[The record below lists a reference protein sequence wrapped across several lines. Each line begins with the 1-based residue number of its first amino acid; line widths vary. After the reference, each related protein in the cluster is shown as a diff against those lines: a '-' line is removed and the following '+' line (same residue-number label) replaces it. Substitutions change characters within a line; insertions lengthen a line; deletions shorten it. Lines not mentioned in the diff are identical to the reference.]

1 MSPKTL
7 LTGSDNNNT
16 CKTIIL
22 PGQRV
27 VVMTARRGPRSDHC
41 VRLLLLLRAVK
52 LLLQQ
57 QLLLLLLRLLL
68 LLLLVMVMSAAVV
81 RIIAVH
87 RRRRLGV
94 DGRRRRFRTVL
105 FRASMPW
112 HGASTCRRCSTVAA
126 AERRHSH
133 ACWNIKLLLPSFHRI
148 IIIVVRK
155 IIIYDN
161 YFFFLHFCKQSFP
174 PPLIKIRRSYYD

>member
-1 MSPKTL
+1 M
-7 LTGSDNNNT
+7 
-16 CKTIIL
+16 
-22 PGQRV
+22 
-27 VVMTARRGPRSDHC
+27 MTARWGPRSDHC

-57 QLLLLLLRLLL
+57 QLLVLLLRLLL
-68 LLLLVMVMSAAVV
+68 LLLLVMVMRAAVV
-81 RIIAVH
+81 RVVAVH

-133 ACWNIKLLLPSFHRI
+133 ACWKIKLLLPSFHHNN

-155 IIIYDN
+155 IIIDDYN
-161 YFFFLHFCKQSFP
+161 YFFFLYFSNSCP
-174 PPLIKIRRSYYD
+174 PPSTDGNTQKLLWLKIKYVLRTFHFLVEQIPFHLVS

>member
-1 MSPKTL
+1 MNPKTL
-7 LTGSDNNNT
+7 LTALDNNT
-16 CKTIIL
+16 CKNIIL

-57 QLLLLLLRLLL
+57 QLLVLLLRLLL
-68 LLLLVMVMSAAVV
+68 LLLVMVMRAAVV
-81 RIIAVH
+81 RVIAVH

-126 AERRHSH
+126 AERRHSY
-133 ACWNIKLLLPSFHRI
+133 ACWKIKLLLPLFHH
-148 IIIVVRK
+148 IIIVVHK
-155 IIIYDN
+155 IIIDDS

-174 PPLIKIRRSYYD
+174 FPLTEIRRSYYD